1 MNNETLKEISGIIFF
16 LNYRIKHF
24 EQLRDEEVFKKNYS
38 EANNYDFLSISL
50 LYSKKDI
57 LVRYDKKVQNKI
69 LEYVLKLE
77 RKETL

>member
-16 LNYRIKHF
+16 LNYRIRHF
-24 EQLRDEEVFKKNYS
+24 EQLRDEEVSKKNYS
-38 EANNYDFLSISL
+38 EVNNYEFLSIGL

-57 LVRYDKKVQNKI
+57 LARYDKKVQNKI

-77 RKETL
+77 QKEKL

>member
-16 LNYRIKHF
+16 LNYRIRHF
-24 EQLRDEEVFKKNYS
+24 EQLRDEEVSKKNYS
-38 EANNYDFLSISL
+38 EANNYDYLSIGL

-57 LVRYDKKVQNKI
+57 LGRYDKKVQNKI

-77 RKETL
+77 RKEKL